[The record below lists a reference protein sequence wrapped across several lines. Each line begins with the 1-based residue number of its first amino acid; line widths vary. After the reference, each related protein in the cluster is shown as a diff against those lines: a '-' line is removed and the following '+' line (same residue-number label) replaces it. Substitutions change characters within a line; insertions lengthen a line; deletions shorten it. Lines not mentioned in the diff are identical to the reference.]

1 SAYSP
6 SQVPDLTAL
15 ARTFAV
21 SDRTFESDLTA
32 SWGSHLEL
40 VAGTI
45 DGFLGNNPAYHRGP
59 NVPAAGHGW
68 GCDSQK
74 QAQWVP
80 PGGGPP
86 ELVPSCVP
94 FPDGTGAFER
104 TPVPWTPTIMDRLDA
119 AGLPWRIYSGDGPVA
134 SGPAA
139 SGPAASG
146 RGGDGF

>member
-1 SAYSP
+1 MAGGRMDGFARIGGCSASRGYRCYSAYSP

-80 PGGGPP
+80 PGG
-86 ELVPSCVP
+86 
-94 FPDGTGAFER
+94 
-104 TPVPWTPTIMDRLDA
+104 
-119 AGLPWRIYSGDGPVA
+119 
-134 SGPAA
+134 
-139 SGPAASG
+139 
-146 RGGDGF
+146 